1 MIHLI
6 MIIFMIIII
15 LILIILLTMI
25 MMILMIIIMITLMMM
40 MILIFMVVLGRLGLL
55 PFESGRHEPP
65 PVPSRS
71 QEGKEPHIFGSTFP
85 IFWLT
90 LGPFL
95 DSFGPFFMALATL
108 L

>member
-1 MIHLI
+1 MVIM
-6 MIIFMIIII
+6 MIIMTI
-15 LILIILLTMI
+15 MI
-25 MMILMIIIMITLMMM
+25 MMILMIMIMIILMMM